1 MKKYSLLMTFN
12 VDGKDIEI
20 PILNS
25 DLMSIEVYTSYC
37 DDFNSLLTTILYTN
51 PIVDNDVKKPNAGY
65 HELYNFIKDHMK
77 PNSLKLDVNVPIF
90 YSNDSDVVFCT
101 PNDILRLTDNGKF
114 SGALVLR
121 ELKKLDI
128 KSNGWKRE
136 SFIKSLEECYLD
148 KQRWF
153 LFIVSLKKIVKEKF
167 KITDTENP
175 NDTLEKRRTYF
186 KCIENNHD
194 LVSQIYNSLE
204 PYFPKKQIPVEQKCT
219 FPAEELDDN
228 YILELLIKESQ
239 SPICKGK
246 EKKVL
251 LTMISLYE
259 QKQKITDEIDNIS
272 LSKKS
277 GCTKPDD
284 QLKIEKLNILLADAE
299 YKLELLNSGEYHFT
313 DNDEIEFDYAKEY
326 NEN

>member
-1 MKKYSLLMTFN
+1 MKKYNLLMTFN
-12 VDGKDIEI
+12 IDGKDIEI
-20 PILNS
+20 PIINS

-37 DDFNSLLTTILYTN
+37 NDIDSLLTTILFTN
-51 PIVDNDVKKPNAGY
+51 PIVVDNGKRPNSRY
-65 HELYNFIKDHMK
+65 CQLNSFMRNHLK
-77 PNSLKLDVNVPIF
+77 PNSLKLDVGVPVL

-101 PNDILRLTDNGKF
+101 PNDILRLTDNGEF

-128 KSNGWKRE
+128 KSNGWKKE
-136 SFIKSLEECYLD
+136 CFIKSLEECYRD

-167 KITDTENP
+167 IIIDSENP
-175 NDTLEKRRTYF
+175 DDTLEKRRNSF

-204 PYFPKKQIPVEQKCT
+204 PYFPKKQTPIKQKNI

-228 YILELLIKESQ
+228 YILELLKKESQ

-259 QKQKITDEIDNIS
+259 QKQEITNDINAIYLYNKNDIS
-272 LSKKS
+272 
-277 GCTKPDD
+277 TDR
-284 QLKIEKLNILLADAE
+284 QLQLEKLNISLANVE
-299 YKLELLNSGEYHFT
+299 YKLDLLNNGEYRFT